1 MTGGRIMLLAA
12 LAAGALALSAL
23 FATRLPQALSV
34 PESRPGSNALPA
46 PSPNIGSKHEKQRT
60 RRAPRGQARP
70 QRPTATAEPP
80 RTPAEDRSGRRVLGL
95 ALPLLIALEVGAGAL
110 TLAALGATLVVGRIR
125 ERRRRSYALYEL
137 HLSPHDEAK
146 PQDLEDMIEAIANIV
161 RAFPAERARSGQP
174 FVALELL
181 HAAGPSGALE
191 WSICVRCEPRSAVA
205 LDAAISAAYP
215 DVRLGHILGQAPQP
229 SPGLFRVPGCVMRFR
244 KERSFVYPLV
254 ASGDELS
261 SPPLEAVAHAQVA
274 TGAPSVVRFQLT
286 PAPTFFESL
295 ARSVYRRHENRLVR
309 QERWG
314 LPEGGLTS
322 TLNRA
327 EMANAERTQ
336 NRSLF
341 WMEISVAAAT
351 QETCKQLAAAV
362 QARRG
367 ENRLHRRWMIVRE
380 NLYRRRFASATPPLL
395 PSPRSLVSAGEV
407 AHLLELP
414 SARMK
419 GVPVRRLAIPRIPMP
434 PEILRADPQTPVAA
448 PPDRENLALTATKRA
463 LEVS

>member
-1 MTGGRIMLLAA
+1 MSGARIALIAVMAVAA
-12 LAAGALALSAL
+12 LAVSAL
-23 FATRLPQALSV
+23 FATRLPDTLAV
-34 PESRPGSNALPA
+34 PEGNPSSTPRAATRPGDAHRPRR
-46 PSPNIGSKHEKQRT
+46 GQRDGRT
-60 RRAPRGQARP
+60 GPRNEPGRRPRAPRPARP
-70 QRPTATAEPP
+70 DPP
-80 RTPAEDRSGRRVLGL
+80 EGSGSHVPRVVGVS
-95 ALPLLIALEVGAGAL
+95 LPVLVAVEVAAGAL
-110 TLAALGATLVVGRIR
+110 VLLLVFAGLVVRR
-125 ERRRRSYALYEL
+125 ARCRRRREYALYEL

-146 PQDLEDMIEAIANIV
+146 PQDLEDMMEAIANIV
-161 RAFPAERARSGQP
+161 RAFPTDRARSGQP

-181 HAAGPSGALE
+181 YGAGPSGEME
-191 WSICVRCEPRSAVA
+191 WSICVRCEPCVAVA
-205 LDAAISAAYP
+205 LDAAVSAAYP
-215 DVRLGHILGQAPQP
+215 DVRLGHLRGESPQP
-229 SPGLFRVPGCVMRFR
+229 RPSTFRMPGHVMRFR

-261 SPPLEAVAHAQVA
+261 SPPLEGIAHAQVA
-274 TGAPSVVRFQLT
+274 IGLPSVVRFQLT
-286 PAPTFFESL
+286 PPPAFFEEI
-295 ARSVYRRHENRLVR
+295 ARRLYRRHENRLVR

-327 EMANAERTQ
+327 EMTSAQRTQ

-341 WMEISVAAAT
+341 WLEAVIAADT

-380 NLYRRRFASATPPLL
+380 KLYRRRFATATPPLL
-395 PSPRSLVSAGEV
+395 PSPRSLVSAAEA

-419 GVPVRRLAIPRIPMP
+419 GVPVRRIAIPRIPMP
-434 PEILRADPQTPVAA
+434 PEILRASPYEPVPA
-448 PPDRENLALTATKRA
+448 PPAT
-463 LEVS
+463 VSASHPHAQRP